1 MIHSVILILLKMKVI
16 GDNMSLLMSI
26 LINIIV
32 SRRLRDDFLFPV
44 EMFAASF
51 QVDHEVFEAA
61 VEHTS
66 FLPIWSC
73 AEILAVEAPRL
84 EPASCGTK

>member
-1 MIHSVILILLKMKVI
+1 MSHSVISILSKMKVI
-16 GDNMSLLMSI
+16 GDNVSLWMSI

-32 SRRLRDDFLFPV
+32 SRRLRDDFLFLV

-61 VEHTS
+61 VEHT
-66 FLPIWSC
+66 
-73 AEILAVEAPRL
+73 
-84 EPASCGTK
+84 